1 MTLTRLESES
11 QIISTP
17 SSDDTQT
24 TRKRTASNLPGA
36 PTIGQ
41 VLVRPRWIGAL
52 LLAVAVAGGFAW
64 LANWQLESAL
74 MNQSIEQQDSE
85 AIVPLES
92 VSQPGSPVGED
103 AGGRVVTVEGTFA
116 PEDFGVVGNRVNGEE
131 NGYWVVGHLI
141 TSAAEPANLAVALG
155 WTATEDEAKAA
166 VIDAAAATTAAS
178 VPTKIEGRYQPPEG
192 PAVPDT
198 TDNPL
203 VVRSLSPAQQANLWH
218 EVDGNVFNGFLVA
231 HEPLEGTDAI
241 DSVPPLPA
249 QSVNWLNAFYAIE
262 WVVFAGFAFYFWYR
276 LGRDAWEREI
286 DELEQAAAD
295 ASRSQTEPVD

>member
-218 EVDGNVFNGFLVA
+218 EVDGNVLTASLWLMSRLRVRMPSTRFRPCQHNPSTGSTPFTQSSGLC
-231 HEPLEGTDAI
+231 
-241 DSVPPLPA
+241 LPA
-249 QSVNWLNAFYAIE
+249 SPSTSGIASGETPGSEKLMSLSRQLPTHLAR
-262 WVVFAGFAFYFWYR
+262 R
-276 LGRDAWEREI
+276 L
-286 DELEQAAAD
+286 
-295 ASRSQTEPVD
+295 SR